1 MIKIVKELFTNIVEK
16 HDVLDP
22 YSKFGVL
29 LIQTNLDKQYAN
41 KMAGKPI
48 TKEENKKLDEIL
60 YLFQK
65 SHVPKY
71 RRTFFIKATLWLV
84 FLSFIGI
91 IAI

>member
-1 MIKIVKELFTNIVEK
+1 MIKIVKELFTSIVEK

-48 TKEENKKLDEIL
+48 AEEENKKLNEIL
-60 YLFQK
+60 CLFQK
-65 SHVPKY
+65 SLLPKY
-71 RRTFFIKATLWLV
+71 RRTFFIKAILWLI
-84 FLSFIGI
+84 FISFIVVI
-91 IAI
+91 VI